1 MSGKVKLE
9 PEDTS
14 EPLRGEPMDPLV
26 ELERRMDAK
35 FERFFSR
42 MEDAATKK
50 RDDDRYRPSMEK
62 KEEKAVDNRSMR
74 RDPDGD
80 EAGIV
85 LDEEISSK
93 RTANEI
99 AVLVSIVK
107 LTDLEDVGD
116 IKKRMVEVQLVANK
130 RIFLLELV
138 NKVGWGV
145 ALAYQQLYPRE
156 LTLVPSK
163 LKAAVEYSET
173 LARVDAKKKRIVRTE
188 ERSSG
193 NSSGKGSFGGKSVG
207 GSGAPAEKPSEK
219 SGFVPYGKFE
229 TCFRCGGKGHWARDC
244 PTKTGDKGG
253 DAGKKPG
260 NN

>member
-1 MSGKVKLE
+1 MSSGKIKL
-9 PEDTS
+9 EDTS
-14 EPLRGEPMDPLV
+14 EPLKGDSMDPLM

-35 FERFFSR
+35 FEKFFAR
-42 MEDAATKK
+42 MGDVAAKGK
-50 RDDDRYRPSMEK
+50 DDSRYRSSMV
-62 KEEKAVDNRSMR
+62 EEEEEDVVEVR
-74 RDPDGD
+74 RGRR
-80 EAGIV
+80 ESEEVGIV

-107 LTDLEDVGD
+107 LTNLEDVGD
-116 IKKRMVEVQLVANK
+116 VKRRMMEIQLVANK

-156 LTLVPSK
+156 LTLVASK

-173 LARVDAKKKRIVRTE
+173 LARIDAKKKRIVRSE
-188 ERSSG
+188 EKSSFQG
-193 NSSGKGSFGGKSVG
+193 KSSYGGKSSG
-207 GSGAPAEKPSEK
+207 GSSGQGATTEKPSEK